1 MTKDR
6 ATEIREAIDAAD
18 AALKHLG
25 NAADMLDDAGRWGI
39 VDMLGGGL
47 ITTLLKH
54 RKISDAQDEIDEAK
68 RALRIFVKELDD
80 VDEATGLN
88 VELGS
93 GLQFADIF
101 FDAVIV
107 IIIVIDVLTDIAV
120 KVVAKVFQFTPLS
133 DIVNKFIPC
142 HVLILHFHYFS

>member
-6 ATEIREAIDAAD
+6 ATEIREVIDAAD

-68 RALRIFVKELDD
+68 HALRIFVKELDD

-101 FDAVIV
+101 FDGVLADWIAQNKIDRAKQQVADAMRQVYAVRSQ
-107 IIIVIDVLTDIAV
+107 LERM
-120 KVVAKVFQFTPLS
+120 
-133 DIVNKFIPC
+133 
-142 HVLILHFHYFS
+142 H

>member
-88 VELGS
+88 VELGG

-101 FDAVIV
+101 FDGVLADWIAQNKIDRAKQQVADAMRQVYAVRSQ
-107 IIIVIDVLTDIAV
+107 LERMR
-120 KVVAKVFQFTPLS
+120 
-133 DIVNKFIPC
+133 
-142 HVLILHFHYFS
+142 

>member
-1 MTKDR
+1 MTKDK
-6 ATEIREAIDAAD
+6 ATEIREAIAAAD

-101 FDAVIV
+101 FDGVLADWIAQNKIDRAKQQVADAMRQVYAVRSQ
-107 IIIVIDVLTDIAV
+107 LERM
-120 KVVAKVFQFTPLS
+120 
-133 DIVNKFIPC
+133 
-142 HVLILHFHYFS
+142 H

>member
-6 ATEIREAIDAAD
+6 ATEVREAIDAAD

-25 NAADMLDDAGRWGI
+25 NATDMLDDAGRWGI
-39 VDMLGGGL
+39 VDMIGGGL

-88 VELGS
+88 VELSS

-101 FDAVIV
+101 FDGVLADWIAQNKIDRAKQQVADAMRQVYAVRSQ
-107 IIIVIDVLTDIAV
+107 LERMR
-120 KVVAKVFQFTPLS
+120 
-133 DIVNKFIPC
+133 
-142 HVLILHFHYFS
+142 

>member
-101 FDAVIV
+101 FDGVLADWIAQNKIDRAKQQVADAMRRVYAVRSQ
-107 IIIVIDVLTDIAV
+107 LERM
-120 KVVAKVFQFTPLS
+120 
-133 DIVNKFIPC
+133 
-142 HVLILHFHYFS
+142 H

>member
-101 FDAVIV
+101 FDGVLADWIAQNKIDRAKQQVADAMRQVYAVRSQLERIR
-107 IIIVIDVLTDIAV
+107 
-120 KVVAKVFQFTPLS
+120 
-133 DIVNKFIPC
+133 
-142 HVLILHFHYFS
+142 

>member
-93 GLQFADIF
+93 GLQFADIV
-101 FDAVIV
+101 FDGVLADWIAQNKIDRAKQQVADAMRQVYAVRSQ
-107 IIIVIDVLTDIAV
+107 LERMR
-120 KVVAKVFQFTPLS
+120 
-133 DIVNKFIPC
+133 
-142 HVLILHFHYFS
+142 

>member
-101 FDAVIV
+101 FVGVLADWIAQNKIDRAKQQVADAMRQVY
-107 IIIVIDVLTDIAV
+107 AV
-120 KVVAKVFQFTPLS
+120 RSQLERM
-133 DIVNKFIPC
+133 
-142 HVLILHFHYFS
+142 H

>member
-39 VDMLGGGL
+39 VDMLGGGP

-101 FDAVIV
+101 FDGVLADWIAQNKIDRAKQQVADAMHQVYAVRSQ
-107 IIIVIDVLTDIAV
+107 LERMR
-120 KVVAKVFQFTPLS
+120 
-133 DIVNKFIPC
+133 
-142 HVLILHFHYFS
+142 

>member
-101 FDAVIV
+101 FDGVLADWIAQNKIDRAKQRVADAMRQVYAVRSQ
-107 IIIVIDVLTDIAV
+107 LERMR
-120 KVVAKVFQFTPLS
+120 
-133 DIVNKFIPC
+133 
-142 HVLILHFHYFS
+142 

>member
-6 ATEIREAIDAAD
+6 ATEIQEAIDAAD

-80 VDEATGLN
+80 VDEATGLI

-101 FDAVIV
+101 FDGVLADWIAQNKIDRAKQQVADAMRQVYAVRSQ
-107 IIIVIDVLTDIAV
+107 LERMR
-120 KVVAKVFQFTPLS
+120 
-133 DIVNKFIPC
+133 
-142 HVLILHFHYFS
+142 

>member
-101 FDAVIV
+101 FDGVLADWIAQNKIDRAKQQVADAMRQVYAVRSQ
-107 IIIVIDVLTDIAV
+107 LERM
-120 KVVAKVFQFTPLS
+120 
-133 DIVNKFIPC
+133 
-142 HVLILHFHYFS
+142 H

>member
-6 ATEIREAIDAAD
+6 ATEVREAIDAAD

-39 VDMLGGGL
+39 VDMIGGGL
-47 ITTLLKH
+47 ITTMLKH

-101 FDAVIV
+101 FDGVLADWIAQNKIDRAKQQVADAMRQVYAVRSQ
-107 IIIVIDVLTDIAV
+107 LE
-120 KVVAKVFQFTPLS
+120 
-133 DIVNKFIPC
+133 
-142 HVLILHFHYFS
+142 HMR

>member
-101 FDAVIV
+101 FDGVLADWIAQNKIDRAKQQVADAMRQVYAVR
-107 IIIVIDVLTDIAV
+107 
-120 KVVAKVFQFTPLS
+120 FQLERM
-133 DIVNKFIPC
+133 
-142 HVLILHFHYFS
+142 H

>member
-39 VDMLGGGL
+39 VDMLGGGP

-101 FDAVIV
+101 FDGVLADWIAQNKIDRAKQQVADAMRQVYAVRSQ
-107 IIIVIDVLTDIAV
+107 LERMR
-120 KVVAKVFQFTPLS
+120 
-133 DIVNKFIPC
+133 
-142 HVLILHFHYFS
+142 

>member
-68 RALRIFVKELDD
+68 RALRIFVKELDE

-101 FDAVIV
+101 FDGVLADWIAQNKIDRAKQQVADAMRQVYAVRSQ
-107 IIIVIDVLTDIAV
+107 LERMR
-120 KVVAKVFQFTPLS
+120 
-133 DIVNKFIPC
+133 
-142 HVLILHFHYFS
+142 

>member
-18 AALKHLG
+18 AALKHLE

-68 RALRIFVKELDD
+68 HALRIFVKELDD

-101 FDAVIV
+101 FDGVLADWIAQNKIDRAKQQVADAMRQVYAVRSQ
-107 IIIVIDVLTDIAV
+107 LERM
-120 KVVAKVFQFTPLS
+120 
-133 DIVNKFIPC
+133 
-142 HVLILHFHYFS
+142 H

>member
-6 ATEIREAIDAAD
+6 ATEVREAIDAAD

-39 VDMLGGGL
+39 VDMIGGGL
-47 ITTLLKH
+47 ITTMLKH

-101 FDAVIV
+101 FDGVLADWIAQNKIDRAKQRVADAMRQVYAVRSQ
-107 IIIVIDVLTDIAV
+107 LERMR
-120 KVVAKVFQFTPLS
+120 
-133 DIVNKFIPC
+133 
-142 HVLILHFHYFS
+142 

>member
-25 NAADMLDDAGRWGI
+25 NATDMLDDAGRWGI

-68 RALRIFVKELDD
+68 RALRIFVKALDD

-101 FDAVIV
+101 FDG
-107 IIIVIDVLTDIAV
+107 VLADWIA
-120 KVVAKVFQFTPLS
+120 Q
-133 DIVNKFIPC
+133 N
-142 HVLILHFHYFS
+142 

>member
-101 FDAVIV
+101 FDGVLADWIAQNKIDRAKQQVADAMRQVYAVRS
-107 IIIVIDVLTDIAV
+107 
-120 KVVAKVFQFTPLS
+120 QRERMR
-133 DIVNKFIPC
+133 
-142 HVLILHFHYFS
+142 

>member
-18 AALKHLG
+18 AALRHLG

-101 FDAVIV
+101 FDGVLADWIAQNKIDRARQQVADAMRQVYAVRSQ
-107 IIIVIDVLTDIAV
+107 LERMR
-120 KVVAKVFQFTPLS
+120 
-133 DIVNKFIPC
+133 
-142 HVLILHFHYFS
+142 

>member
-101 FDAVIV
+101 FDGVLADWIAQNKIDRAKQQVADAMHQVYAVRSQ
-107 IIIVIDVLTDIAV
+107 LERMR
-120 KVVAKVFQFTPLS
+120 
-133 DIVNKFIPC
+133 
-142 HVLILHFHYFS
+142 

>member
-25 NAADMLDDAGRWGI
+25 NAADMLDGAGRWGI

-47 ITTLLKH
+47 VTTLLKH

-101 FDAVIV
+101 FDGVLADWIAQNKIDRAKQQVADAMRQVYAVRSQ
-107 IIIVIDVLTDIAV
+107 LERM
-120 KVVAKVFQFTPLS
+120 
-133 DIVNKFIPC
+133 
-142 HVLILHFHYFS
+142 H

>member
-6 ATEIREAIDAAD
+6 ATEVREAIDAAD

-39 VDMLGGGL
+39 VDMIGGGL
-47 ITTLLKH
+47 ITTMLKH
-54 RKISDAQDEIDEAK
+54 RKISDAQDEIDETK

-80 VDEATGLN
+80 VDEVTGLN

-101 FDAVIV
+101 FDGVLADWIAQNKIDRAKQQVADAMRQVYAVRSQ
-107 IIIVIDVLTDIAV
+107 LERMR
-120 KVVAKVFQFTPLS
+120 
-133 DIVNKFIPC
+133 
-142 HVLILHFHYFS
+142 

>member
-101 FDAVIV
+101 FDGVLADWIAQNKIDRAKQQVADAMRQVYAVRSQ
-107 IIIVIDVLTDIAV
+107 LERMR
-120 KVVAKVFQFTPLS
+120 
-133 DIVNKFIPC
+133 
-142 HVLILHFHYFS
+142 

>member
-6 ATEIREAIDAAD
+6 ATEIQEAIDAAD

-101 FDAVIV
+101 FDGVLADWIAQNRIDRAKQQVADAMRQVYAVRSQLERI
-107 IIIVIDVLTDIAV
+107 
-120 KVVAKVFQFTPLS
+120 
-133 DIVNKFIPC
+133 
-142 HVLILHFHYFS
+142 H

>member
-68 RALRIFVKELDD
+68 HALRIFVKELDD

-101 FDAVIV
+101 FDGVLADWIAQNKIDRAKQQVADAMRQVYAVRSQ
-107 IIIVIDVLTDIAV
+107 LERM
-120 KVVAKVFQFTPLS
+120 
-133 DIVNKFIPC
+133 
-142 HVLILHFHYFS
+142 H

>member
-6 ATEIREAIDAAD
+6 ATEVREAIDAAD

-25 NAADMLDDAGRWGI
+25 NATDMLDDAGRWGI
-39 VDMLGGGL
+39 VDMIGGGL

-101 FDAVIV
+101 FDGVLADWIAQNKIDRAKQQVADAMRQVYAVRSQ
-107 IIIVIDVLTDIAV
+107 LERMR
-120 KVVAKVFQFTPLS
+120 
-133 DIVNKFIPC
+133 
-142 HVLILHFHYFS
+142 

>member
-101 FDAVIV
+101 FDGVLADWIAQNKIDRAKQQVADAMRQVYAVRSQ
-107 IIIVIDVLTDIAV
+107 LGRM
-120 KVVAKVFQFTPLS
+120 
-133 DIVNKFIPC
+133 
-142 HVLILHFHYFS
+142 H

>member
-54 RKISDAQDEIDEAK
+54 HKISDAQDEIDEAK

-101 FDAVIV
+101 FDGVLADWIAQNKIDRAKQQVADAMRQVYAVRSQ
-107 IIIVIDVLTDIAV
+107 LERMR
-120 KVVAKVFQFTPLS
+120 
-133 DIVNKFIPC
+133 
-142 HVLILHFHYFS
+142 

>member
-68 RALRIFVKELDD
+68 HALRIFVKELDD

-101 FDAVIV
+101 FDGVLADWIAQNKIDRAKQQVADAMRQVYAVRSQ
-107 IIIVIDVLTDIAV
+107 LGRM
-120 KVVAKVFQFTPLS
+120 
-133 DIVNKFIPC
+133 
-142 HVLILHFHYFS
+142 H